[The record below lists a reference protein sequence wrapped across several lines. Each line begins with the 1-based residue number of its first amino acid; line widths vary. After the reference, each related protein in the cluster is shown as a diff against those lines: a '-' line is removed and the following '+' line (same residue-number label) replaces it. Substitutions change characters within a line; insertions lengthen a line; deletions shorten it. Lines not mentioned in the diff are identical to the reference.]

1 MDGIQSLV
9 WREPLPPSDPPPA
22 SRSLAL
28 RAVGG
33 EVWALAVLPGGPADE
48 PQPSAVMST
57 CAVTLTH
64 LGSLIEAP
72 LRLRGIWL
80 TWTRRPAAGLPYLLV
95 ARLAA
100 VEAGVSWA
108 RLAATCPA
116 GDCAWEAIGQFI
128 QGAPS

>member
-9 WREPLPPSDPPPA
+9 WREPLPPSDPPHAP
-22 SRSLAL
+22 RSLAW

-33 EVWALAVLPGGPADE
+33 EVWALAVLPGGPADQ
-48 PQPSAVMST
+48 PQPSAVMSV

-80 TWTRRPAAGLPYLLV
+80 TWTQWPAAGLPYLLV
-95 ARLAA
+95 ARLAS
-100 VEAGVSWA
+100 VEAGQSWA
-108 RLAATCPA
+108 RLTATGPA
-116 GDCAWEAIGQFI
+116 GDCVWEAIGQFDD
-128 QGAPS
+128 GTPS